1 MYAQTRIMRRIG
13 ASFALALALGVTA
26 NARADGGGYQVQN
39 LVSDGF
45 LAAKNPTPDP
55 NLVNAWGLAF
65 SATSPGWVADNGTG
79 LSTLYDGDGNILSL
93 VVQIPSPSALT
104 GGTPTGIVANV
115 STAATSFA
123 VTGGPSRF
131 IFSTEDGIIAGWPGG
146 TQAIIAVNN
155 SNPPPPAMAAVYKG
169 IALSAGGSGQLL
181 YATDFHNGRVDV
193 FTNTF
198 APAPL
203 PAGAFTDPNLPS
215 GYAPFG
221 IQAIGGDIY
230 VTYAKQTPGEDDETA
245 GPGLGFVDV
254 YDPNGVF
261 LSRVAS
267 RGKLNAPWGIAL
279 APAGF
284 GKFSNSLLIGNFGD
298 GTINAYD
305 AGSHELLGQLR
316 GPDGKTIKIDGLW
329 ALEFG
334 NGFNHQPV
342 NTLFFT
348 AGPDEEN
355 HGVFGRIDPPEPSG
369 HHGGGGGGDDQG
381 DDNDDQGGDD

>member
-1 MYAQTRIMRRIG
+1 MNAQTRVMRRIG
-13 ASFALALALGVTA
+13 TSIALALALGVTA
-26 NARADGGGYQVQN
+26 SAHADSGYQVQN

-45 LAAKNPTPDP
+45 LPAKNPTPDP

-65 SATSPGWVADNGTG
+65 SATSPAWVADNGTG
-79 LSTLYDGDGNILSL
+79 LSTLYDGNGTILSL

-146 TQAIIAVNN
+146 TQAIIAVDN
-155 SNPPPPAMAAVYKG
+155 SNPPPPAMPAVYKG
-169 IALSAGGSGQLL
+169 IALSAGGTGQLL

-198 APAPL
+198 APATL

-221 IQAIGGDIY
+221 IQAISGNIY
-230 VTYAKQTPGEDDETA
+230 VTYAKQVLGSDDEA
-245 GPGLGFVDV
+245 HGQGLGVVDV
-254 YDPNGVF
+254 YDPNGV
-261 LSRVAS
+261 LLDRVATH
-267 RGKLNAPWGIAL
+267 GKLNAPWGIAM

-305 AGSHELLGQLR
+305 PRTNALLGQLR
-316 GPDGKTIKIDGLW
+316 GQDGKTIKIDGLW

-334 NGFNHQPV
+334 NGFNTQPV

-348 AGPDEEN
+348 AGPDDEN
-355 HGVFGRIDPPEPSG
+355 HGVYGRIDPPAPSAN
-369 HHGGGGGGDDQG
+369 HGGGDDDQG
-381 DDNDDQGGDD
+381 DDNNNQGGGD